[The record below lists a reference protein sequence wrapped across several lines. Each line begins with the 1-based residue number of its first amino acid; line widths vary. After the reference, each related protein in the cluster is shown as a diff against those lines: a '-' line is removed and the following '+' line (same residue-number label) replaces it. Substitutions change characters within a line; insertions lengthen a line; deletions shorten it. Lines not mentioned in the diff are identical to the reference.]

1 LGVEFYKIA
10 SFEVVD
16 IPLIKYIASKKKPII
31 MSTGMATLGEI
42 EEAVETIRS
51 QGNDNFCLLNVPVL
65 IRPFRNK

>member
-1 LGVEFYKIA
+1 LEDLGVEFYKIA

-16 IPLIKYIASKKKPII
+16 IPLIKYCIKKKPII

-51 QGNDNFCLLNVPVL
+51 QGNDNFCL
-65 IRPFRNK
+65 